1 MTLALISNVSLGHR
15 ARGMSVQSC
24 NPCCYP
30 TYPNCRAYPN
40 YQAYP
45 NRPAYPNCPTY
56 PSGSVPEPCR
66 SISVS
71 FGPAPT
77 APKPRPQPKPPPK
90 KQKKTV
96 LRATP
101 MRCWF
106 SLRAPPDVL
115 ASSPQWARSKP
126 PTCKSP
132 THTLYRR
139 FAYYTRKRPIA
150 ARQTRLRIPSG
161 LTKHRVT
168 LRPNRGQRLAPLF
181 CTPFTGCSS
190 VTYLAK

>member
-1 MTLALISNVSLGHR
+1 MLLSNVSELPGVSELSGVSELTRVSELSSVSLRLR
-15 ARGMSVQSC
+15 ARAMSIYQRIL
-24 NPCCYP
+24 
-30 TYPNCRAYPN
+30 RAGAHGA
-40 YQAYP
+40 Q
-45 NRPAYPNCPTY
+45 
-56 PSGSVPEPCR
+56 
-66 SISVS
+66 
-71 FGPAPT
+71 APT
-77 APKPRPQPKPPPK
+77 TTQTPPK
-90 KQKKTV
+90 KTKKKNV

-181 CTPFTGCSS
+181 LHPLYGM
-190 VTYLAK
+190 L